1 MHKMFDLKLDM
12 YDRVF
17 VQPADKFSD
26 FCRIART
33 LTGHAIGLV
42 LGGGG
47 ARGAAHVGILRAMKE
62 AEIPIDIVA
71 GVSIGSFIGGVY
83 CDSPDVATAT
93 QRAREWCVVR
103 KKKFLIK
110 I

>member
-1 MHKMFDLKLDM
+1 M
-12 YDRVF
+12 YERIF

-26 FCRIART
+26 FSRIART

-47 ARGAAHVGILRAMKE
+47 ARGAAHIGILRALRE

-83 CDSPDVATAT
+83 CDSPDVVTTT
-93 QRAREWCVVR
+93 QRAREWFMVN
-103 KKKFLIK
+103 FF
-110 I
+110 